1 MAIEDTLQSIDTSLK
16 LIVTI
21 LQSAGAISAQP
32 GPDSAPAETAKP
44 AAKATKAKAKDTS
57 TNPDPAS
64 LMGLVEGDAE
74 GTRYWVSEELST
86 VYAQKPGDPDPQP
99 ASFKIETAAHYTT
112 KKAEFAKKSSQ
123 ATAAP
128 TTEAAKTPAATTP
141 AASTASSAPVW
152 KDVLTAIQ
160 ELNKSDKPG
169 HGRDGVMAVLKQFGL
184 EGQKVPALE
193 ALGKHAD
200 ILKFTRELIAGTPAV
215 DEAEDDLG
223 I

>member
-1 MAIEDTLQSIDTSLK
+1 MAIEDTLNSIDHSLK

-32 GPDSAPAETAKP
+32 GPDSAPAETTKP
-44 AAKATKAKAKDTS
+44 AVKATKATKAKDTS

-86 VYAQKPGDPDPQP
+86 VYTQKPGDPDPQP

-123 ATAAP
+123 ATGAQ
-128 TTEAAKTPAATTP
+128 TTEAAKVPAATTP

-200 ILKFTRELIAGTPAV
+200 ILKFTRELIDDATA
-215 DEAEDDLG
+215 AADDLG